1 MRKRIIYVGTAFF
14 ILCALLE
21 GCQSRGTA
29 KKSKSI
35 RTAVVGR
42 GDIRIV
48 LQEVGVIDPLYKAE
62 VKSKVS
68 GTITDIRVEEG
79 QKVSTGDVLAVIEP
93 DVGQA
98 NIISQIESTL
108 RKAEVNVK
116 QTEREFNR
124 KKELFEEGLIAQDE
138 LEEAEENLSI
148 ARIEYST
155 ALEQLKLLGAGGS
168 ASLYKVR
175 APTPG
180 VIIEKRMEKGEMA
193 IGTSSYTGGSIL
205 FVIGDL
211 EQLVV
216 KAEINEV
223 DIGKIREGHPVEITV
238 DAFPKELLNGEITMI
253 SPSARDKDGVKV
265 FDIRIEIVSPNPLLK
280 PGMTAN
286 IDISAEKRENVLVV
300 PIESIFTRKEKDV
313 VYARRNAEWVREEV
327 AVGIND
333 LDKVEI
339 VSGLAEGD
347 TIALENPF

>member
-1 MRKRIIYVGTAFF
+1 MRKRIISVGMALL
-14 ILCALLE
+14 ILCPLLE
-21 GCQSRGTA
+21 GCQSRGKVKESEST
-29 KKSKSI
+29 
-35 RTAVVGR
+35 RTAVVER
-42 GDIRIV
+42 GDILIV

-79 QKVSTGDVLAVIEP
+79 RKVSTGDILALIEP

-98 NIISQIESTL
+98 NIISRIESTL
-108 RKAEVNVK
+108 RKAEVNIK
-116 QTEREFNR
+116 QTERELNR

-138 LEEAEENLSI
+138 LEEAEENHSI

-155 ALEQLKLLGAGGS
+155 AQEQLKLLGGGGS

-180 VIIEKRMEKGEMA
+180 VIIQRCMEKGEMA
-193 IGTSSYTGGSIL
+193 IGTSSYMGGSVL

-223 DIGKIREGHPVEITV
+223 DIGTIREGQPVEITV
-238 DAFPKELLNGEITMI
+238 DAFPKEVLNGEITMI
-253 SPSARDKDGVKV
+253 SPAARDKGGIKV
-265 FDIRIEIVSPNPLLK
+265 FDIRIEILSPDPYLK

-286 IDISAEKRENVLVV
+286 IDISAAKREDILVV
-300 PIESIFTRKEKDV
+300 PIESIFTQKEKDV
-313 VYARRNAEWVREEV
+313 VYSRRNPKWVREEV
-327 AVGIND
+327 VVGIND

-339 VSGLAEGD
+339 VSGLSEGD
-347 TIALENPF
+347 TIALEKPF